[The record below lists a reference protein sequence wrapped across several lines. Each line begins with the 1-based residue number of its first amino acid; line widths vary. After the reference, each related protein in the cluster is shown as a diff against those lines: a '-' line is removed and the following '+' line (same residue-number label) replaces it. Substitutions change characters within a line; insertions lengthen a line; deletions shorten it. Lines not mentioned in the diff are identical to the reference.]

1 MKTKQPINIKRGLQ
15 RIWTVCSIFWAI
27 VWISLTIY
35 YFPEKPSDAALVKT
49 QKNIIEAEEKAKQKK
64 ENLDKGKEELKNE
77 ESTVLS
83 GDKLTVE
90 EISKLTK
97 VEKTKRTKKLIM
109 KWTMEKEKAKKEL
122 KEKMADEQATRRF
135 SKLLKIK
142 YEENKKQY
150 DFEMA
155 RYDEE
160 KNRQSQQ
167 LFIALGLIPLMW
179 GLLYIGF
186 LDYRRI

>member
-1 MKTKQPINIKRGLQ
+1 MRGGLQ

-27 VWISLTIY
+27 LWISLTIY
-35 YFPEKPSDAALVKT
+35 YFPEKPSDAGLVKT

-64 ENLDKGKEELKNE
+64 ENLDKGKEELKNK

-109 KWTMEKEKAKKEL
+109 KWAKEKEKAKKEL
-122 KEKMADEQATRRF
+122 QETAGEQATRLF
-135 SKLLKIK
+135 SKLLKII
-142 YEENKKQY
+142 
-150 DFEMA
+150 
-155 RYDEE
+155 
-160 KNRQSQQ
+160 S
-167 LFIALGLIPLMW
+167 
-179 GLLYIGF
+179 F
-186 LDYRRI
+186 LDLYHR